1 MRFYNNLSLRSKFLS
16 LIIGF
21 FVAFVIFL
29 TLTIMGEEKSFK
41 HTQASIITMLQKDVE
56 AKIKLGVDSMA
67 SSLGELVK
75 GLDEKEQIAIIAKAI
90 GKFNFEDDKSG
101 YYFAYQKGVNI
112 AHPNR
117 KDIIG
122 ISLWDSK
129 DPNGVYYIREL
140 FESAKN
146 KLGSF
151 VYYIFSKPLPQGGFV
166 DAQKV
171 AYAQLIPNTQD
182 IWIATGVYID
192 ALNSYTQQAS
202 HSILNEMSQ
211 TLYNNIAISMVAFLL
226 IFFPLMWL
234 FYSTHLRGI
243 LNLQHNVLHF
253 FAYLN
258 HETKKM
264 DFPPPH
270 WILKMRLG
278 VWQ

>member
-129 DPNGVYYIREL
+129 DSDGVYYIREL

-151 VYYIFSKPLPQGGFV
+151 VHYKFSKPLPQGGFV

-192 ALNSYTQQAS
+192 ALNSYTQQVS
-202 HSILNEMSQ
+202 DSILNEMSQ

-258 HETKKM
+258 HETKEV
-264 DFPPPH
+264 DFP
-270 WILKMRLG
+270 
-278 VWQ
+278 

>member
-1 MRFYNNLSLRSKFLS
+1 MRFYNNLSLKLKFLS

-21 FVAFVIFL
+21 FVAFVIFS
-29 TLTIMGEEKSFK
+29 TLTIMGEEKSLK
-41 HTQASIITMLQKDVE
+41 HTQATIRTMLQKNVE

-90 GKFNFEDDKSG
+90 DKFNFEDDKSG
-101 YYFAYQKGVNI
+101 YYFAYQKGVGV

-117 KDIIG
+117 KDVIG
-122 ISLWDSK
+122 TSLWDSK
-129 DPNGVYYIREL
+129 DSNGVYYIREL

-146 KLGSF
+146 KLGGF
-151 VYYIFSKPLPQGGFV
+151 VSYVFSRPLPQGGFV
-166 DAQKV
+166 DTQKV

-192 ALNSYTQQAS
+192 VLDTYTQQAS
-202 HSILNEMSQ
+202 DAILNEISQ
-211 TLYNNIAISMVAFLL
+211 TLYHNIAISMVAFLL

-243 LNLQHNVLHF
+243 LNLQHSVLHF

-258 HETKKM
+258 HETKEM
-264 DFPPPH
+264 DFPPP
-270 WILKMRLG
+270 IG
-278 VWQ
+278 F